1 MIYKLQSLKVRS
13 FGEFPILLLLIRE
26 LQSTI
31 FMSLV
36 AKWLMHWTVD
46 LEVTGSIAP
55 GIILSPSVALG
66 GDIIITL
73 SCQSW
78 GTSCGYSNSP
88 SAL

>member
-1 MIYKLQSLKVRS
+1 
-13 FGEFPILLLLIRE
+13 
-26 LQSTI
+26 
-31 FMSLV
+31 MSLV

-73 SCQSW
+73 SYQSW
-78 GTSCGYSNSP
+78 GTIAVGTPIVPRLYEY
-88 SAL
+88 